1 MISVVLSWIIILL
14 PTYIIGYGVGHALN
28 KRDQSKC
35 WSTDLYIA
43 IGLCFLT
50 VYAQVF
56 SLFYKVGTLA
66 CLVLSIIT
74 LLFLLFDLKQGLMG
88 TLKFRKDGMNGIILV
103 LLFWGALATIY
114 YTSLSPQHYD
124 TALYHAQA
132 IRWVEEYGVVKGLGN
147 LHFRFAYNSAFIPLQ
162 ALFSLKWLVSQSMHT
177 VNGFV
182 ACEMLWYAIG
192 TNRFLTKE
200 KPVQTSDFLKL
211 AVIIYIVMNRSMLS
225 SPSTDTMALLL
236 VGYIFIK
243 CMEFIENDIQD
254 TRARI
259 TLVILVAWGV
269 TLKLSV
275 APMAMLVLYPVWL
288 IYKNQKWRS
297 EGSLLIAGIL
307 TVALPWMIR
316 SVLISGYLIYPYSVI
331 DLFQVDWKM
340 PEAVLNYDKIEIMVW
355 GRALKDTSLY
365 NMKLWEWFPIWFR
378 SNSTIFNI
386 IFILAVAAMLV
397 LLFHMVSAVK
407 LKENIRAFIY
417 VNAITG
423 FIFWFATAPL
433 MRYGLIYSFIL
444 IALAIGA
451 YSEKHAMKFAN
462 GLFLMVMLPVMV
474 LYLDVFYSQHLW
486 VRQADYEWRD
496 NVEKEVDGVKVW
508 IPANGDQIG
517 YAVFPS
523 TPYEKMLSVIEL
535 RRDSVKDGFRIKEEW
550 KNRVIRGDGETR

>member
-486 VRQADYEWRD
+486 VRQADYEQRD

-508 IPANGDQIG
+508 ILANGDQIG

>member
-14 PTYIIGYGVGHALN
+14 PTYIIGYGVVHALN
-28 KRDQSKC
+28 RNGQSETS
-35 WSTDLYIA
+35 STDLYIA

-56 SLFYKVGTLA
+56 SLFYKVGILA
-66 CLVLSIIT
+66 CLVLGIIT
-74 LLFLLFDLKQGLMG
+74 LLFLLYDLKQGLMKA
-88 TLKFRKDGMNGIILV
+88 LKLRKDGINAIILV
-103 LLFWGALATIY
+103 FLFWGTLATIY
-114 YTSLSPQHYD
+114 YTSLSPEHYD

-162 ALFSLKWLVSQSMHT
+162 ALFSLKWLINQSMHT

-182 ACEMLWYAIG
+182 ACGMLWYAIG

-200 KPVQTSDFLKL
+200 KPVHTSDFLKP
-211 AVIIYIVMNRSMLS
+211 AVIIYIVINRSMLS

-236 VGYIFIK
+236 VGYIFMK
-243 CMEFIENDIQD
+243 CMEFIENGIQD
-254 TRARI
+254 AKAWI
-259 TLVILVAWGV
+259 ILVILVAWGV

-288 IYKNQKWRS
+288 IYKDRKWLS

-365 NMKLWEWFPIWFR
+365 NMKIWEWFPIWFR
-378 SNSTIFNI
+378 SNSTINNL
-386 IFILAVAAMLV
+386 IFITAWISVIGLIIYIFK
-397 LLFHMVSAVK
+397 LLKNHKWNQS
-407 LKENIRAFIY
+407 FIY
-417 VNAITG
+417 CSAIISFG
-423 FIFWFATAPL
+423 FWFGTAPL
-433 MRYGLIYSFIL
+433 MRYGLIYSLIVIAFIMG
-444 IALAIGA
+444 ICNKR
-451 YSEKHAMKFAN
+451 YMMKWLKGFS
-462 GLFLMVMLPVMV
+462 LFIMIPVMV
-474 LYLDVFYSQHLW
+474 LYLDIFNMNYYW
-486 VRQADYEWRD
+486 KRQGDYEWRD
-496 NVEKEVDGVKVW
+496 NIEKQIDGESVW
-508 IPANGDQIG
+508 IPEDGDRIG

-523 TPYEKMLSVIEL
+523 TPYSKILEALEL
-535 RRDSVKDGFRIKEEW
+535 RGTDLKDGFRIKE
-550 KNRVIRGDGETR
+550 KYKSRLLDGYGDIQ

>member
-182 ACEMLWYAIG
+182 ACGMLWYAIG

-269 TLKLSV
+269 TLMLSV

>member
-1 MISVVLSWIIILL
+1 MVSVVLSWIIILL

-28 KRDQSKC
+28 KSDQSRY

-56 SLFYKVGTLA
+56 SLFYKVSILA

-74 LLFLLFDLKQGLMG
+74 FLFLVYDLKHGFIAALRF
-88 TLKFRKDGMNGIILV
+88 KKSAINAIILG
-103 LLFWGALATIY
+103 LLFWGTIATVY
-114 YTSLSPQHYD
+114 YTSLSPEHYD

-162 ALFSLKWLVSQSMHT
+162 ALFSLKWLINQSMHT

-182 ACEMLWYAIG
+182 ACGMLWYAIG

-200 KPVQTSDFLKL
+200 KTIQTSDFLKL

-243 CMEFIENDIQD
+243 CMEFIENGIQD
-254 TRARI
+254 TKAWI
-259 TLVILVAWGV
+259 ILVILVAWGV

-275 APMAMLVLYPVWL
+275 APMAMLVLYPAWL
-288 IYKNQKWRS
+288 IYKDRKWLS

-365 NMKLWEWFPIWFR
+365 NMKIWEWFPIWFR
-378 SNSTIFNI
+378 SNSTINNL
-386 IFILAVAAMLV
+386 IFITAWISVIGLIIYIFK
-397 LLFHMVSAVK
+397 LLKNHKWNQS
-407 LKENIRAFIY
+407 FIY
-417 VNAITG
+417 CSAIISFG
-423 FIFWFATAPL
+423 FWFGTAPL
-433 MRYGLIYSFIL
+433 MRYGLIYSLIVIAFIL
-444 IALAIGA
+444 GICNKR
-451 YSEKHAMKFAN
+451 YMMKWLKGFS
-462 GLFLMVMLPVMV
+462 LFIMIPVMV
-474 LYLDVFYSQHLW
+474 LYLDIFNMDYYW
-486 VRQADYEWRD
+486 KRQGDYEWKD
-496 NVEKEVDGVKVW
+496 NIEKQIDGESVW
-508 IPANGDQIG
+508 IPEDGDRIG

-523 TPYEKMLSVIEL
+523 TPYSKILEALEL
-535 RRDSVKDGFRIKEEW
+535 RGTDLKDGFRIKE
-550 KNRVIRGDGETR
+550 KYKSRLLDGYGDIQ

>member
-1 MISVVLSWIIILL
+1 M
-14 PTYIIGYGVGHALN
+14 PTYIIGYGVVHALN
-28 KRDQSKC
+28 RNGQSKTS
-35 WSTDLYIA
+35 STDLYIA

-56 SLFYKVGTLA
+56 SLFYKVGILA
-66 CLVLSIIT
+66 CLVLGIIT
-74 LLFLLFDLKQGLMG
+74 LLFLLYDLKQGLMKA
-88 TLKFRKDGMNGIILV
+88 LKLRKDGMNVIILV
-103 LLFWGALATIY
+103 LLFWGTLATIY
-114 YTSLSPQHYD
+114 YTSLSPEHYD

-162 ALFSLKWLVSQSMHT
+162 ALFSLKWLINQSMHT

-182 ACEMLWYAIG
+182 ACGMLWYAIA
-192 TNRFLTKE
+192 TDRFLTKE
-200 KPVQTSDFLKL
+200 KTVQTSDFLKL

-243 CMEFIENDIQD
+243 CMEFIENGIQD
-254 TRARI
+254 TNAWI
-259 TLVILVAWGV
+259 ILVILVAWGV

-288 IYKNQKWRS
+288 IYKDRKWLS

-386 IFILAVAAMLV
+386 IFILAVVAMLV
-397 LLFHMVSAVK
+397 LLFHIVSAVK
-407 LKENIRAFIY
+407 LKENIRVFIY
-417 VNAITG
+417 INAITG

-535 RRDSVKDGFRIKEEW
+535 RGDSVKDGFRIKEEW

>member
-14 PTYIIGYGVGHALN
+14 PTYIIGYGVVHALN
-28 KRDQSKC
+28 RNGQSKTS
-35 WSTDLYIA
+35 STDLYIA

-56 SLFYKVGTLA
+56 SLFYKVGILA
-66 CLVLSIIT
+66 CLVLGIIT
-74 LLFLLFDLKQGLMG
+74 LLFLLYDLKQGLMKA
-88 TLKFRKDGMNGIILV
+88 LKLRKDGINAIILV
-103 LLFWGALATIY
+103 LLFWGTLATIY
-114 YTSLSPQHYD
+114 YTSLSPEHYD

-162 ALFSLKWLVSQSMHT
+162 ALFSLKWLVNQSMHT

-182 ACEMLWYAIG
+182 ACGMLWYAIA
-192 TNRFLTKE
+192 TDRFLTKE
-200 KPVQTSDFLKL
+200 KTVQTSDFLKL

-243 CMEFIENDIQD
+243 CMEFIENGIQD
-254 TRARI
+254 TNAWI
-259 TLVILVAWGV
+259 ILVILVAWGV

-275 APMAMLVLYPVWL
+275 VPMAMLVFYPVWL
-288 IYKNQKWRS
+288 IYKDRKWLL

-386 IFILAVAAMLV
+386 IFILAVVAMLV
-397 LLFHMVSAVK
+397 LLFYIARAVK

-417 VNAITG
+417 INAITG
-423 FIFWFATAPL
+423 FAFWFATAPL

-444 IALAIGA
+444 VALTVGA
-451 YSEKHAMKFAN
+451 YSEGRAMKFVN
-462 GLFLMVMLPVMV
+462 GLFLMIMLPVMV

-535 RRDSVKDGFRIKEEW
+535 RGDSVKDGFRIKEEW

>member
-14 PTYIIGYGVGHALN
+14 PTYIIGYGVGHAIN
-28 KRDQSKC
+28 KSDQSGY

-43 IGLCFLT
+43 IGLCFLA

-88 TLKFRKDGMNGIILV
+88 TLKFRKDGMNGIIMV

-114 YTSLSPQHYD
+114 YTSLSPEHYD

-162 ALFSLKWLVSQSMHT
+162 ALFSLKWLVNQSMHT
-177 VNGFV
+177 VNGFA
-182 ACEMLWYAIG
+182 ACGMLWYAIG
-192 TNRFLTKE
+192 TNRILTKQ
-200 KPVQTSDFLKL
+200 KPIQSSDFLKL

-243 CMEFIENDIQD
+243 CMEFIENGIQD
-254 TRARI
+254 TKVWI

-275 APMAMLVLYPVWL
+275 APMAMLVLYPIWL
-288 IYKNQKWRS
+288 IYKNRKWLS
-297 EGSLLIAGIL
+297 GGLLIGGIL
-307 TVALPWMIR
+307 TVSLPWMIR
-316 SVLISGYLIYPYSVI
+316 SVMISGYLIYPYSVI
-331 DLFQVDWKM
+331 DLFRVDWKM

-386 IFILAVAAMLV
+386 IFILAVVAMLV
-397 LLFHMVSAVK
+397 LLFHIVSAVK
-407 LKENIRAFIY
+407 LKENIRVFIY
-417 VNAITG
+417 INAITG

-451 YSEKHAMKFAN
+451 YSEKHAMKFVN
-462 GLFLMVMLPVMV
+462 GLFLMIMLPVMV

-496 NVEKEVDGVKVW
+496 NVEREVDGVKVW

-535 RRDSVKDGFRIKEEW
+535 RGDSVKDGFRIKEEW

>member
-14 PTYIIGYGVGHALN
+14 PTYIIGYGVVHALN
-28 KRDQSKC
+28 RNGQSKTS
-35 WSTDLYIA
+35 STDLYIA

-56 SLFYKVGTLA
+56 SLFYKVGILA
-66 CLVLSIIT
+66 CLVLGIIS
-74 LLFLLFDLKQGLMG
+74 LLFLLYDLKQGLMKA
-88 TLKFRKDGMNGIILV
+88 LKLRKDGINAIILV
-103 LLFWGALATIY
+103 LLFWGTLATIY
-114 YTSLSPQHYD
+114 YTSLSPEHYD

-162 ALFSLKWLVSQSMHT
+162 ALFSLKWLVNQSMHT

-182 ACEMLWYAIG
+182 ACGMLWYAIA
-192 TNRFLTKE
+192 TDRFLTKE
-200 KPVQTSDFLKL
+200 KTVQTSDFLKL

-243 CMEFIENDIQD
+243 CMEFIENGIQD
-254 TRARI
+254 TNAWI
-259 TLVILVAWGV
+259 ILVILVAWGV

-288 IYKNQKWRS
+288 IYKDRKWLS

-386 IFILAVAAMLV
+386 IFILAVVAMLV
-397 LLFHMVSAVK
+397 LLFHIVSAVK
-407 LKENIRAFIY
+407 LKENIRVFIY
-417 VNAITG
+417 INAITG

-451 YSEKHAMKFAN
+451 YSEKYAMKFVN
-462 GLFLMVMLPVMV
+462 GLFLMIMLPVMV

-535 RRDSVKDGFRIKEEW
+535 RGDSVKDGFRIKEEW

>member
-1 MISVVLSWIIILL
+1 MISVVLSWMIILL

-114 YTSLSPQHYD
+114 YTSLSPEHYD

-162 ALFSLKWLVSQSMHT
+162 ALFSLKWLVNQSMHT

-182 ACEMLWYAIG
+182 ACGMLWYAIG
-192 TNRFLTKE
+192 TNQFLTK
-200 KPVQTSDFLKL
+200 KKATHISDFLKL
-211 AVIIYIVMNRSMLS
+211 AVIVYIVVNRSMLS

-254 TRARI
+254 TRAWI

-297 EGSLLIAGIL
+297 EGSLLIVGTL
-307 TVALPWMIR
+307 TVALPCMIR

-365 NMKLWEWFPIWFR
+365 NMKIWEWFPIWFR

-474 LYLDVFYSQHLW
+474 LYLDVFSSQHLW

-535 RRDSVKDGFRIKEEW
+535 RGDSVKDGFRIKEEW

>member
-14 PTYIIGYGVGHALN
+14 PTYIIGYGVVHALN
-28 KRDQSKC
+28 RNVQSKTS
-35 WSTDLYIA
+35 STDLYIA

-56 SLFYKVGTLA
+56 SLFYKVGILA
-66 CLVLSIIT
+66 CLVLGIIT
-74 LLFLLFDLKQGLMG
+74 LLFLLYDLKQGLMKA
-88 TLKFRKDGMNGIILV
+88 LKLRKDGINAIILV
-103 LLFWGALATIY
+103 LLFWGTLATIY
-114 YTSLSPQHYD
+114 YTSLSPEHYD

-162 ALFSLKWLVSQSMHT
+162 ALFSLKWLVNQSMHT

-182 ACEMLWYAIG
+182 ACGMLWYAIA
-192 TNRFLTKE
+192 TDRFLTKE
-200 KPVQTSDFLKL
+200 KTVQTSDFLKL

-243 CMEFIENDIQD
+243 CMEFIENGIQD
-254 TRARI
+254 TNAWI
-259 TLVILVAWGV
+259 ILVILVAWGV

-275 APMAMLVLYPVWL
+275 APMAMLVFYPVWL
-288 IYKNQKWRS
+288 IYKDRKWLL

-386 IFILAVAAMLV
+386 IFILAVVAMLV
-397 LLFHMVSAVK
+397 LLFHIVSAVK
-407 LKENIRAFIY
+407 LKENIRVFIY
-417 VNAITG
+417 INAITG

-451 YSEKHAMKFAN
+451 YSEKHAMKFVN
-462 GLFLMVMLPVMV
+462 GLFLMIMLPVMV

-486 VRQADYEWRD
+486 VRQSDYEWRD

-535 RRDSVKDGFRIKEEW
+535 RGDSVKDGFRIKEEW